1 MLALNWQAGLIIAVI
16 WAITTWV
23 SKYVSLG
30 SIVALAL
37 APVIMW
43 FLNSPP
49 AYIIYSLVAAVYVIY
64 LHRENIKRLIAGN
77 ENKVR

>member
-1 MLALNWQAGLIIAVI
+1 MSNIIAVI
-16 WAITTWV
+16 WATVTWF

-43 FLNSPP
+43 LLNSPP
-49 AYIIYSLVAAVYVIY
+49 AYIIYAVIAGVYVIY
-64 LHRENIKRLIAGN
+64 LHRENIKRLLAGN